1 MKKVIKLGSALV
13 LVGLV
18 LVGCGETKEKAT
30 SESNNKWT
38 EVEKKGELV
47 VGIDDTFV
55 PMGFRDENDKIVGFD
70 IDLAEVVTKELG
82 IKAKFQPIDWSLKE
96 TELDNGTID
105 VIWNGYTVT
114 DARKEKVDFTENYL
128 LNEQVLVS
136 LKESNI
142 NSFSDMKDKVL
153 GAQEGSSGAESFENV
168 PEVLKD
174 YVKDNEA
181 ILFPT
186 FTEAFLDLEA
196 KRIDGLLIDKVFAE
210 YYVSQQKDSSLYT
223 ISDSEYENE
232 NFAIG
237 VKKGETELVDKLNEA
252 LNKAYEDGSSI
263 VVSQKWFGED
273 RLLTK

>member
-1 MKKVIKLGSALV
+1 MKKIIKLGSALV

-237 VKKGETELVDKLNEA
+237 VKKGETELVDKLNEG

>member
-237 VKKGETELVDKLNEA
+237 VKKGETELVDKLNEG

>member
-30 SESNNKWT
+30 SESNNKWA

-210 YYVSQQKDSSLYT
+210 FYVSQQKDSSLYT

-237 VKKGETELVDKLNEA
+237 VKKGETELVDKLNEG

>member
-1 MKKVIKLGSALV
+1 MKKMIRMALIVSVLGF
-13 LVGLV
+13 V
-18 LVGCGETKEKAT
+18 LVGCSSKSNKEVATGNKWEAIKEK
-30 SESNNKWT
+30 
-38 EVEKKGELV
+38 GEIV

-70 IDLAEVVTKELG
+70 IDLAEVVAKELG
-82 IKAKFQPIDWSLKE
+82 ITTKFQPIDWSLKE
-96 TELDNGTID
+96 TELDNETID

-128 LNEQVLVS
+128 INEQVLVS
-136 LKESNI
+136 LKTSNI
-142 NSFSDMKDKVL
+142 NSFADMKDKVL
-153 GAQEGSSGAESFENV
+153 GAQEGSSGAESFENK

-174 YVKDNEA
+174 LVKDNEA
-181 ILFPT
+181 VLFPT

-210 YYVSQQKDSSLYT
+210 YYVSQQDDKDKFT
-223 ISDSEYENE
+223 IADSEYENE

-237 VKKGETELVDKLNEA
+237 VKKGETELVDQLNSA
-252 LNKAYEDGSSI
+252 LKKAYEDGSSI
-263 VVSQKWFGED
+263 KVSEKWFGED